1 MSHLHEPVDSKAK
14 IMQVPDAHICLC
26 MWNASQTNIEGVK
39 QPWN

>member
-14 IMQVPDAHICLC
+14 IMQVPDAHICL